1 MNSEYLFVRRNVLWA
16 YEFLVRVRRASSH
29 LLPFWQQDVHG
40 SLHPA
45 SCKCRENRVF
55 AVAVREGRG

>member
-1 MNSEYLFVRRNVLWA
+1 MSFVRWNALWA
-16 YEFLVRVRRASSH
+16 YVFPVCLHWVSIR
-29 LLPFWQQDVHG
+29 LLPFWQQDVRG

-45 SCKCRENRVF
+45 SCKRRENRVF